1 MRKNV
6 GQRTKPAKPAKSTV
20 VSGGSDD
27 SAVSESASRK
37 IGDFLKRKRASA
49 ARGSAGIES
58 AIDGA
63 DGHGR
68 AGAGGD
74 AAEPAINRAETGI
87 ASGDSGKRTGVGAGA
102 GKRGLG
108 VGRTGAGAGAGDG
121 DGSGAGT
128 GTGTRD
134 TQAEVGENPV
144 RGVIPGIKIGKQKKT
159 KAEER
164 AESKF
169 QASVMAG
176 LLETLFVGLFASI
189 AITTRQD
196 HWQLTKQE
204 SSALSSQ
211 LNAALETL
219 PPGSY
224 EQIRKL
230 TDKYVPWLGLV
241 ITAAAVVG
249 PKIEASRV
257 DRKAK
262 TVENRGT
269 ASGGADGEWRSGF
282 ANPYRHGDGADSKR
296 NSVPH

>member
-6 GQRTKPAKPAKSTV
+6 GQRTKPAKPAKPAV
-20 VSGGSDD
+20 VSSGSDD
-27 SAVSESASRK
+27 SAISESASRK

-49 ARGSAGIES
+49 IRGSAGIEP

-63 DGHGR
+63 GR
-68 AGAGGD
+68 HDGAGTGG
-74 AAEPAINRAETGI
+74 ATAEPAIDGAKSSV
-87 ASGDSGKRTGVGAGA
+87 ASGDSGKRAGAGA
-102 GKRGLG
+102 GKQRGARVSG
-108 VGRTGAGAGAGDG
+108 TGT
-121 DGSGAGT
+121 GAGT
-128 GTGTRD
+128 GTGTR
-134 TQAEVGENPV
+134 TGTGTAAGSPQAEVGENPV
-144 RGVIPGIKIGKQKKT
+144 RGVVPGIKIGKQKKT

-164 AESKF
+164 ADAKF

-249 PKIEASRV
+249 PKIEASRIN
-257 DRKAK
+257 RKAK
-262 TVENRGT
+262 TVENSGT
-269 ASGGADGEWRSGF
+269 ASGGADGEWRGGF